1 MKALVAVNTFKPL
14 FDSIIGSHF
23 GNAVSKD
30 VDGGLVLSAPLEF
43 DPDRLQRV
51 AAAARGIPLGSVP
64 VDSLTLSDGMVM
76 ALVKDSDAMSTLLKR
91 VKDSIKPACA
101 PHRVPLLMRGPW
113 CVPLLRMR
121 DPSVYRDVKKRF
133 DDFGPL
139 SPFRLTYLKLAEV
152 PEHAEA
158 A

>member
-1 MKALVAVNTFKPL
+1 MKALIAVNTLKPL

-30 VDGGLVLSAPLEF
+30 VDGGLVLSSPLVF
-43 DPDRLQRV
+43 DPDRLARV
-51 AAAARGIPLGSVP
+51 AEATRGIPLGSVS

-76 ALVKDSDAMSTLLKR
+76 ALVKDSDVMTGILTR
-91 VKDSIKPACA
+91 VKASLEPACD
-101 PHRVPLLMRGPW
+101 PHHVPLLMRGPW
-113 CVPLLRMR
+113 CMPLLRVR
-121 DPSVYRDVKKRF
+121 DPSVYGGIKKRF

-139 SPFRLTYLKLAEV
+139 SPFRLTYLQLATIPTV
-152 PEHAEA
+152 AKA